1 MTQYLLRHAQVLFA
15 TLGGFARAP
24 FATLMTVAVIGVTL
38 ALPGALYVLVHNL
51 QRAGGGLEA
60 GGQISLFL
68 RADAGARAGQAL
80 AGRLR
85 ARDEIARVDYLSP
98 EAALEEFRQASGFG
112 AALDALERNPLP
124 AVLVVQAAE
133 PARAPE
139 RLRALARE
147 FGALPEV
154 EHAQLDLEWVQRL
167 HALLRLAERAVWLL
181 AGLLGLAV
189 LLIVGNTV
197 RLAVLA
203 RREEIAIVKLV
214 GGTDAFIR
222 RPFLYAGLLHGLAG
236 AALAWLLITASLL
249 LLGGPVAELAGL
261 YGAEFRVSG
270 FGTGPGLTLLALG
283 SGLGWLGSRIAVG
296 RHLRTVEPL

>member
-15 TLGGFARAP
+15 TLGDFARAP

-38 ALPGALYVLVHNL
+38 ALPGALYVVVHNL

-60 GGQISLFL
+60 GGQVSLFL
-68 RADAGARAGQAL
+68 RADTGARAAQTL
-80 AGRLR
+80 AERLR
-85 ARDEIARVDYLSP
+85 ARAGIARVDYLSP
-98 EAALEEFRQASGFG
+98 EAALEEFRRASGFG

-139 RLRALARE
+139 RLRALAHE
-147 FGALPEV
+147 LGALPEV

-167 HALLRLAERAVWLL
+167 HAILRLAARAVWLL

-236 AALAWLLITASLL
+236 AALAWLLIAAALL

-261 YGAEFRVSG
+261 YGAEFEVTG
-270 FGTGPGLTLLALG
+270 FGAGPGLALLALG
-283 SGLGWLGSRIAVG
+283 GGLGWLGSRIAVG
-296 RHLRTVEPL
+296 RHLRTIEPV